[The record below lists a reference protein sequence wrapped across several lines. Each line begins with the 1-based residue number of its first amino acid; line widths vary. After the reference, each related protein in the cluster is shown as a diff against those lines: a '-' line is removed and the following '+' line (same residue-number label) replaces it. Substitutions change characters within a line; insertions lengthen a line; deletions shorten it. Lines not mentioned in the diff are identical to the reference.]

1 MAENTNVSKQ
11 KNSKD
16 ASNNITAIDTH
27 SSSRG
32 KAKCSPSTKPE
43 AVLPTTSKQ
52 NVQKPVQKPAEENES
67 QLLSIMKQIQEAQNR
82 TSVEIQTLG
91 KRIEDVEA
99 WFYDTQSQYGSYDQ
113 GDFDDC
119 ADYDC
124 EIEQDADHSVSDC
137 EDKSARDRDISEQS
151 LVNNR
156 FVQTVQVSRKM
167 W

>member
-1 MAENTNVSKQ
+1 VSKQ

-99 WFYDTQSQYGSYDQ
+99 WFYDT
-113 GDFDDC
+113 
-119 ADYDC
+119 
-124 EIEQDADHSVSDC
+124 
-137 EDKSARDRDISEQS
+137 
-151 LVNNR
+151 
-156 FVQTVQVSRKM
+156 
-167 W
+167 